1 MRHNALGLI
10 EVRGYLGAIA
20 AVDAALKAAH
30 VTCLG
35 IERVKDGFRMIKLSG
50 DVGAVQSAV
59 DAGAEVA
66 VQLDVLVT
74 RHVIA
79 RMHEETAAMVLGSND
94 AGDKKAAS
102 AAAKE
107 ASTAEADQNVAAP
120 SNAVPSAQ
128 AEEASAQVKA
138 ATEETSVTLE
148 HAIVG
153 EATIDSPKANRAE
166 TTTTKHQEAAQSA
179 NASLADTTNRQAN
192 KENNTKELTSLTS
205 KQSEA
210 AGKPEVKLEAKPTV
224 APVKPTAPSAAK
236 RSKHK
241 KKASS

>member
-20 AVDAALKAAH
+20 AADAALKAAN
-30 VTCLG
+30 VTCIG

-59 DAGAEVA
+59 DAGAEIA

-79 RMHEETAAMVLGSND
+79 RMHEETAAMVLGPNEGEKKVSVAAD
-94 AGDKKAAS
+94 AKAPADRVDS
-102 AAAKE
+102 AAA
-107 ASTAEADQNVAAP
+107 AP
-120 SNAVPSAQ
+120 SDADSSIP
-128 AEEASAQVKA
+128 AEEATAQVTA
-138 ATEETSVTLE
+138 AMEETSS
-148 HAIVG
+148 
-153 EATIDSPKANRAE
+153 TIEPAKVAE
-166 TTTTKHQEAAQSA
+166 PTTTKHQESA
-179 NASLADTTNRQAN
+179 SNAVTISN
-192 KENNTKELTSLTS
+192 KQEITKELTPLNG
-205 KQSEA
+205 KQETV
-210 AGKPEVKLEAKPTV
+210 GKPEVKLEAKPAAV
-224 APVKPTAPSAAK
+224 PVKPTAPSAAK

>member
-20 AVDAALKAAH
+20 AADAALKAAN

-79 RMHEETAAMVLGSND
+79 RMHEETAAMVLGSDD
-94 AGDKKAAS
+94 ASNKQATAAKAA
-102 AAAKE
+102 
-107 ASTAEADQNVAAP
+107 ADATVQDAAAP
-120 SNAVPSAQ
+120 SKTSLSAQ
-128 AEEASAQVKA
+128 AEEASAQMTAGV
-138 ATEETSVTLE
+138 EETSSTLE
-148 HAIVG
+148 NTNAHQAASSDEVG
-153 EATIDSPKANRAE
+153 AE
-166 TTTTKHQEAAQSA
+166 TTTTKHQEPAS
-179 NASLADTTNRQAN
+179 NATSVSEEKTVN
-192 KENNTKELTSLTS
+192 KNTIELTSLTG
-205 KQSEA
+205 KQGEA
-210 AGKPEVKLEAKPTV
+210 AGKPEAKLEAKPAV
-224 APVKPTAPSAAK
+224 APVKPPAPSAAK

>member
-20 AVDAALKAAH
+20 AADAALKAAN
-30 VTCLG
+30 VTCIG

-59 DAGAEVA
+59 DAGAEIA

-79 RMHEETAAMVLGSND
+79 RMHEETAAMILGPNEGEKKGCVVAD
-94 AGDKKAAS
+94 AKASTDPVDSS
-102 AAAKE
+102 AAALSE
-107 ASTAEADQNVAAP
+107 ATP
-120 SNAVPSAQ
+120 SSQV
-128 AEEASAQVKA
+128 EEASSQMIAGM
-138 ATEETSVTLE
+138 EETSSTLE
-148 HAIVG
+148 
-153 EATIDSPKANRAE
+153 
-166 TTTTKHQEAAQSA
+166 SA
-179 NASLADTTNRQAN
+179 NAATISN
-192 KENNTKELTSLTS
+192 KQEITKELTPLNG
-205 KQSEA
+205 KQETV
-210 AGKPEVKLEAKPTV
+210 GKPEVKLEAKPIAV
-224 APVKPTAPSAAK
+224 PVKPTAPSAAK